1 MTRSLRLAALGVALA
16 LCACSDSPPSS
27 APAPAPAAPAPAA
40 SEPPPPA
47 AAPAPPPAEAAAATP
62 DAARGKV
69 HYENYCLS
77 CHGARGDG
85 DGPAGLALTPRPARI
100 GERAFMREKTDDYL
114 FQVIQ
119 NGGAVVGLSP
129 LMAPWGSMLTD
140 AQIRDVIAYVHSLA
154 H

>member
-1 MTRSLRLAALGVALA
+1 MTRSLRPAALGFALV
-16 LCACSDSPPSS
+16 LIACSESPPAS

-40 SEPPPPA
+40 SEPPAPDT
-47 AAPAPPPAEAAAATP
+47 APAPPPAEAAAATP
-62 DAARGKV
+62 DPARGKLQ
-69 HYENYCLS
+69 YENYCLS

-119 NGGAVVGLSP
+119 QGGAAVGLSP

-140 AQIRDVIAYVHSLA
+140 AQIRDVIAYVRTLA